1 MARID
6 LSFEIGSQAPRRV
19 SAFAYP
25 AGQEPLG
32 AWVLLAHGAGA
43 GQESAFMV
51 SFAQALAD
59 RGLHVATFNF
69 PYIDERRRVPDS
81 NVTLEACYRAAIRAV
96 RERAED
102 AAVFIGGKSMG
113 GRIASQVAAAPDR
126 AALGVA
132 GLVFLGYPLH
142 PPGKPDQLRTRH
154 WPEIEMPTLFV
165 QGSRDP
171 FATPDELRAALAA
184 LGAPATV
191 HIVEGGDHSLR
202 VGGRAPRAQEQVY
215 SQIQDAIV
223 TWVRARLA
231 TPPAESA
238 PL

>member
-6 LSFEIGSQAPRRV
+6 LSFEIAGEAPRRV

-25 AGQEPLG
+25 AREEPLS

-43 GQESAFMV
+43 GQESPFMV
-51 SFAQALAD
+51 GFAQALAD

-69 PYIDERRRVPDS
+69 PYIEQRRRVPDS
-81 NVTLEACYRAAIRAV
+81 NATLEACYRAAIRAV
-96 RERAED
+96 RERAEN

-126 AALGVA
+126 AAPGLA
-132 GLVFLGYPLH
+132 GLVILGYPLH
-142 PPGKPDQLRTRH
+142 PPGKPDQPRTRH
-154 WPEIEMPTLFV
+154 WPLIEVPTLFV

-184 LGAPATV
+184 LPAPAGP
-191 HIVEGGDHSLR
+191 HRRGRRSFPQ
-202 VGGRAPRAQEQVY
+202 GGRQNTRSAGTG
-215 SQIQDAIV
+215 IQADPGCHRHV
-223 TWVRARLA
+223 GSR
-231 TPPAESA
+231 PPGNS
-238 PL
+238 PC

>member
-6 LSFEIGSQAPRRV
+6 LSFEIGSQAPHRV

-43 GQESAFMV
+43 GQESTFMV
-51 SFAQALAD
+51 GFAQALAD

-69 PYIDERRRVPDS
+69 PYIEQRRRVPDS
-81 NVTLEACYRAAIRAV
+81 NATLEACYRAAIRAV
-96 RERAED
+96 RERAEN

-126 AALGVA
+126 AALGLA

-142 PPGKPDQLRTRH
+142 PPGKPDQPRTRH
-154 WPEIEMPTLFV
+154 WPAIEIPALFV

-184 LGAPATV
+184 LSAPATV
-191 HIVEGGDHSLR
+191 HIVEGGDHSLK
-202 VGGRAPRAQEQVY
+202 VGGRTRGAQEQVY
-215 SQIQDAIV
+215 RQIQDVII

-231 TPPAESA
+231 A
-238 PL
+238 PLC